1 MHIMCLQSFAR
12 TQNSRSLLSYC
23 ISALQLEFLV
33 ALQGILCS
41 SVATTT
47 MEPFLVLRMHS
58 TCFCSDSNFN
68 FNQDIFNSNLN
79 ILKNQFNDILP

>member
-12 TQNSRSLLSYC
+12 TQNSRSLSSYC

-47 MEPFLVLRMHS
+47 MEPFFG
-58 TCFCSDSNFN
+58 TADAFN
-68 FNQDIFNSNLN
+68 LLLYRQQL
-79 ILKNQFNDILP
+79 